1 MSVRRTVLD
10 LLRADADRFRERV
23 DAVFEACDAG
33 PVAATLAAGP
43 ERVGE
48 HEGVETAG
56 LADHERALVWRAAVL
71 DDAPVG
77 ITVCG
82 PAYADTPIR
91 YATRRFRT
99 LTGYAVADLRGENPR
114 LLQGPETE
122 AAPVADLAEAIATWQ
137 PVTVEVTN
145 YRRDGTPFRNRVSI
159 APVEDAAGTVTNW
172 VGVHRALDGAD

>member
-1 MSVRRTVLD
+1 MSVRREVLG

-23 DAVFEACDAG
+23 ASVLGDWDAD

-48 HEGVETAG
+48 HEGVETGG

-77 ITVCG
+77 VTVCG

-91 YATRRFRT
+91 YATRRFRA
-99 LTGYAVADLRGENPR
+99 LTGYGVADLRGENPR

-137 PVTVEVTN
+137 PVTVELTN
-145 YRRDGTPFRNRVSI
+145 YRRNGTPFRNRVSI

-172 VGVHRALDGAD
+172 VGVHRAVGADD